1 MANNVFQIVISATDK
16 ATDTVRKVNR
26 SLSRLSAPFQEVG
39 KSFKSLGRELGFQKI
54 GKDLNQIG
62 QTASRAARGVGS
74 IVAPMAAV
82 TGVASIAGI
91 ISLADGWAK
100 LGRSVTYS
108 AQNIGIG
115 TGKLQEYEGA
125 AKLAG
130 LASGAMTQ
138 GLQTLGDTMEDALY
152 GRNQQALMLF
162 NRLGVGI
169 KRTKDGAVDAAAEF
183 KALSAA
189 IYKIKNPQVQNL
201 VAGNLGLTQLLPLIR
216 MGPAAMDK
224 LTQRARELGLVMDG
238 PALQAA
244 NEYAAG
250 LSQLEAAGTGLK
262 NSIGSALIP
271 ALAPLVS
278 ELSVWVSKNR
288 ELIASKAGEWARELG
303 QWVGSIDW
311 QKVGN
316 GIKDLASGVVSLV
329 DHLGG
334 WKTAAIGVAVVMN
347 ASLIT
352 SVLSLTGSLAKGG
365 LGLLTFIG
373 QLGQAQAA
381 ASGLSGSLM
390 TLGRGGLYAAAAAG
404 GWWAGNK
411 IADGLEGTRVW
422 DMATHGFAKN
432 TGRLLGAFG
441 FKDNVFSR
449 AATYDGYDQKYN
461 GAASPVGVD
470 PALTSRVVDYYM
482 KQGWSRAQA
491 LGIAA
496 NLMKESGL
504 NSRATGDNGAAYGIG
519 QWHADR
525 QAAFEK
531 WAGHSIQGSSL
542 NDQLAFVQYEL
553 TRGNETGAGARLQT
567 ATNAAE
573 AGAIVSRYYER
584 PANADGEAAARGAL
598 ANKLDGDLKVHVVFE
613 NAPPGTK
620 AKVTTEGNVGG
631 TPRIAYTGVGGN
643 AG

>member
-1 MANNVFQIVISATDK
+1 MPNNVFQIVISATDK

-26 SLSRLSAPFQEVG
+26 SLNRLTAPFQEVG

-54 GKDLNQIG
+54 GKDLNNIG
-62 QTASRAARGVGS
+62 QTAARAARGVGS

-82 TGVASIAGI
+82 TGVASVAGI
-91 ISLADGWAK
+91 VALADGWAK

-115 TGKLQEYEGA
+115 TDQLQAFQGA

-130 LASGAMTQ
+130 LSSEAMTQ

-152 GRNQQALMLF
+152 GRNQQALVLF

-169 KRTKDGAVDAAAEF
+169 KRTKDGAVDAAGEF
-183 KALSAA
+183 TALAAA

-201 VAGNLGLTQLLPLIR
+201 VAGNLGLAQLLPLIR

-224 LTQRARELGLVMDG
+224 LTQRARELGLVLDG

-244 NEYAAG
+244 NEYAAS
-250 LSQLEAAGTGLK
+250 LSALEASGTGLK
-262 NSIGSALIP
+262 NAIGNALIP
-271 ALAPLVS
+271 AIKPLTDQLAG
-278 ELSVWVSKNR
+278 WVTKNR
-288 ELIASKAGEWARELG
+288 ELIGQDVGRWAQQFG
-303 QWVGSIDW
+303 QWLGSVNW
-311 QKVGN
+311 QAIGN
-316 GIKDLASGVVSLV
+316 GIQDVASGVKGFV
-329 DHLGG
+329 DLMGG
-334 WKTAAIGVAVVMN
+334 WKNAAIAVAVAMN
-347 ASLIT
+347 AQTIL
-352 SVLSLTGSLAKGG
+352 SVASLTATLAKGSI
-365 LGLLTFIG
+365 GLLAYIG
-373 QLGQAQAA
+373 NLGRATAA
-381 ASGLSGSLM
+381 ASTFGGAAGSV
-390 TLGRGGLYAAAAAG
+390 GRAGLYGAAAAG
-404 GWWAGNK
+404 GWYIGNK

-432 TGRLLGAFG
+432 AGRLLSAVG
-441 FKDNVFSR
+441 FKNNTFSD
-449 AATYDGYDQKYN
+449 AAKYDGYDQKYN

-482 KQGWSRAQA
+482 KQGWSRAQS

-496 NLMKESGL
+496 NLVKESGL
-504 NSRATGDNGAAYGIG
+504 NSHAVGDNGSAYGIG
-519 QWHADR
+519 QWHPDR

-531 WAGHSIQGSSL
+531 WSGHSIQSSSL
-542 NDQLAFVQYEL
+542 NDQLAFVQYEM
-553 TRGNETGAGARLQT
+553 TKGSEAGAGARLRQ
-567 ATNAAE
+567 AANAEE

-584 PANADGEAAARGAL
+584 PGDTNGEAASRGAL
-598 ANKLDGDLKVHVVFE
+598 AKQLDGQVTVHVNFQ

-620 AKVTTEGNVGG
+620 ATIATQGNNATAGRVS
-631 TPRIAYTGVGGN
+631 YTGVGAT